1 MFGARPDWSGSK
13 RKDIIMT
20 SATSASQSTPAFVAY
35 AVRGEGDAAF
45 WHRIGSAWAHKDGNG
60 LSINLAAMPVGGR
73 IVLRAPRKTDEE
85 EGAR

>member
-1 MFGARPDWSGSK
+1 
-13 RKDIIMT
+13 MT
-20 SATSASQSTPAFVAY
+20 TATQTSPSAPAFIAY
-35 AVRGEGDAAF
+35 AVRGEGDSAF

-73 IVLRAPRKTDEE
+73 IVLRAQRDLDK